1 MPAPNQLPY
10 EGTTLPQ
17 APIPVSTKGVS
28 RYLNPYFLVPAVGI
42 AYLIYNKKTRK
53 AGYIALGGVALLVYS
68 YSKGFN

>member
-17 APIPVSTKGVS
+17 APIPVQTKGVS
-28 RYLNPYFLVPAVGI
+28 RYFNPYFLVPAAGI